1 MADESE
7 MQLSIAQTLGFVER
21 KGLGDVFM
29 VVALPS
35 ISGLR
40 IPSTGC
46 AMEQGNANKAKA
58 FYLVLLFCYRIEPP
72 HPFNLI
78 YLTISRA

>member
-1 MADESE
+1 MADESKV
-7 MQLSIAQTLGFVER
+7 QLSIAQTPGFIER
-21 KGLGDVFM
+21 KGLGDNGCSS
-29 VVALPS
+29 PS
-35 ISGLR
+35 MSGLR

>member
-7 MQLSIAQTLGFVER
+7 VQLSIAQTPGYIER
-21 KGLGDVFM
+21 KGLGDHDCSS
-29 VVALPS
+29 PS
-35 ISGLR
+35 MSGLR